1 MLWSYIVIIKVPC
14 FPNILQASV
23 MKEVN
28 NIETIKKTVTMK
40 KKKTGFET
48 LRNIAELPGHVT
60 SILSFKMEHIWV
72 SSIDVNEPRAYYTQ

>member
-1 MLWSYIVIIKVPC
+1 
-14 FPNILQASV
+14 

-28 NIETIKKTVTMK
+28 NIETIEKTVTR

>member
-1 MLWSYIVIIKVPC
+1 
-14 FPNILQASV
+14 

-28 NIETIKKTVTMK
+28 NIETIEKTVTR

-72 SSIDVNEPRAYYTQ
+72 NSIDVNEPRAYYTQ

>member
-1 MLWSYIVIIKVPC
+1 
-14 FPNILQASV
+14 

-28 NIETIKKTVTMK
+28 NIETIEKTVTM

-48 LRNIAELPGHVT
+48 LRNIVELPGHVT
-60 SILSFKMEHIWV
+60 SILSFKMEHTWV